1 MNRRAPATMAAR
13 FLIVLACVC
22 LYGPPAFSRAADCA
36 NFQVWRDA
44 LEKNYGEIRTHAGL
58 SQSQQMVVEL
68 FVNPETGSFTI
79 LLTDPYGVSC
89 PIVGGEYWS
98 TVDPRP
104 GL

>member
-1 MNRRAPATMAAR
+1 MAAR
-13 FLIVLACVC
+13 FLAALAFVC
-22 LYGPPAFSRAADCA
+22 LYGSPAFSRPSDCA

-44 LEKNYGEIRTHAGL
+44 LENNYGEVRTHAGI
-58 SQSQQMVVEL
+58 SQSNQVVIEL
-68 FVNPETGSFTI
+68 FENPETHSFTVI
-79 LLTDPYGVSC
+79 VTDPYGVSC